1 MSARPKRE
9 IMKVTRHPPSIF
21 VRCLK
26 LRCPACGL
34 SSIVEK
40 PFRIKQ
46 QCPSC
51 GALFKREDGFFVGAI
66 SVNVVT
72 TELFI
77 LALYLIS
84 LPVIGSRFD
93 LVLTILFIAALVF
106 PIAFY
111 HHSWSLWL
119 SLDHLVESLPID
131 AGSVSGRIES
141 RRKSGSAKDR

>member
-1 MSARPKRE
+1 MPGD
-9 IMKVTRHPPSIF
+9 RHPLIIL

-26 LRCPACGL
+26 LRCPVCGR
-34 SSIVEK
+34 SSIVER

-84 LPVIGSRFD
+84 MPVISSRFD
-93 LVLTILFIAALVF
+93 LVLTILFAAALLF

-131 AGSVSGRIES
+131 AAKRPGQIES
-141 RRKSGSAKDR
+141 RGEGGDADR

>member
-1 MSARPKRE
+1 MTGK
-9 IMKVTRHPPSIF
+9 RHPLTIL

-26 LRCPACGL
+26 LRCPVCGL
-34 SSIVEK
+34 TSIVEK
-40 PFRIKQ
+40 PFRIKE

-77 LALYLIS
+77 LAIYLIS
-84 LPVIGSRFD
+84 MPLIASRYE
-93 LVLTILFIAALVF
+93 LVLTLLFIAAVLF
-106 PIAFY
+106 PVAFY

-119 SLDHLVESLPID
+119 ILDHLVESLPID
-131 AGSVSGRIES
+131 AAKGSGQIQ
-141 RRKSGSAKDR
+141 SGSNGGGVDR